1 MQDDLVIK
9 LSEFGFTTNQAKVYL
24 TIVQHGSNTAGKISK
39 LAQLHR
45 QDVYITLAKL
55 EKMGLIIKTI
65 DKPALIEAIP
75 IEKALSRLVSNE
87 KIMAKTRISFL
98 EDNLK
103 KLSAAVKNNK
113 NVEQVQEE
121 DEFIPLTTDDQV
133 KNRATLTFEQVKKEC
148 DLLFDFELIK
158 GLPTELR
165 KRFRKMDKGVKI
177 RIIVKNVEDMT
188 AIMNII
194 KRIDPINKSFTVK
207 VIRDDGSIPFYVFDQ
222 RELWVSMEKKTEI
235 GLPSV
240 LWTNDKNMIKFFQ
253 FTFNRAWNDPQA
265 KTIYPDKRIKNKLIS
280 IQQIS

>member
-1 MQDDLVIK
+1 MQDDLVVK

-45 QDVYITLAKL
+45 QDVYITLSKL

-87 KIMAKTRISFL
+87 KNKAKTRISFL

-103 KLSAAVKNNK
+103 KLSDAVINNQ
-113 NVEQVQEE
+113 NSEEMQEE
-121 DEFIPLTTDDQV
+121 NEFIPLMTDDQV
-133 KNRATLTFEQVKKEC
+133 KNRATLTFERVKKEC
-148 DLLFDFELIK
+148 DLFFDFEMIN
-158 GLPTELR
+158 GLTSDLK
-165 KRFRKMDKGVKI
+165 KRFRKIDKGVKI
-177 RIIVKNVEDMT
+177 RIIIKNVENMK
-188 AIMNII
+188 AVMSII
-194 KRIDPINKSFTVK
+194 KKISHPNNKIEVK
-207 VIRDDGSIPFYVFDQ
+207 IIQDDGSIPYYIFDQ

-235 GLPSV
+235 GLPCV

-253 FTFNRAWNDPQA
+253 YNFNEAWDTPKANTVYPLR
-265 KTIYPDKRIKNKLIS
+265 TIIS
-280 IQQIS
+280 ELVNA

>member
-1 MQDDLVIK
+1 MQDDLVVK

-45 QDVYITLAKL
+45 QDVYITLSKL

-87 KIMAKTRISFL
+87 KNKAKTRISFL

-103 KLSAAVKNNK
+103 KLSDAVINNQ
-113 NVEQVQEE
+113 NSEEMQEE
-121 DEFIPLTTDDQV
+121 NEFIPLMTDDQV
-133 KNRATLTFEQVKKEC
+133 KNRATLTFERVKKEC
-148 DLLFDFELIK
+148 DLFFDFEMIN
-158 GLPTELR
+158 GLTSDLK

-177 RIIVKNVEDMT
+177 RIIIKNVENMK
-188 AIMNII
+188 AVMNII
-194 KRIDPINKSFTVK
+194 KKISQPNNKIEVK
-207 VIRDDGSIPFYVFDQ
+207 IIQDDVAIPYYIFDQ

-235 GLPSV
+235 GLPCV
-240 LWTNDKNMIKFFQ
+240 LWTNDRNMIKFFQ
-253 FTFNRAWNDPQA
+253 YNFNEAWDNPKA
-265 KTIYPDKRIKNKLIS
+265 NTVYPLRTIMSELVNA
-280 IQQIS
+280 

>member
-75 IEKALSRLVSNE
+75 IEKALSRLLSNE
-87 KIMAKTRISFL
+87 KIKAKTRISFL

-103 KLSAAVKNNK
+103 KLSAAVKNNR
-113 NVEQVQEE
+113 NVEQIQDE

-133 KNRATLTFEQVKKEC
+133 KNRATLTFEKVKKEC
-148 DLLFDFELIK
+148 DLLFDFELIS
-158 GLPTELR
+158 GLTNELR
-165 KRFRKMDKGVKI
+165 KRFSKMDKGVKI
-177 RIIVKNVEDMT
+177 RIIIKNVDDMNE
-188 AIMNII
+188 IKNII
-194 KRIDPINKSFTVK
+194 KKINPSNKNLTVK
-207 VIRDDGSIPFYVFDQ
+207 AIQDDGSIPFYVFDQ

-235 GLPSV
+235 GLPCV
-240 LWTNDKNMIKFFQ
+240 LWTNDRNMIKFFQ
-253 FTFNRAWNDPQA
+253 YTFNQAWNDPHA
-265 KTIYPDKRIKNKLIS
+265 KTICTQKRMHDKLLT
-280 IQQIS
+280 IQQIG